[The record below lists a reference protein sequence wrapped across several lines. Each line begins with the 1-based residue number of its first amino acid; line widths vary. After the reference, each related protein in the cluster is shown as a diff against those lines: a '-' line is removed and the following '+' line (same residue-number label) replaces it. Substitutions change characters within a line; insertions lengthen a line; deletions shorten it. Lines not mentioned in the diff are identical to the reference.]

1 MKSTVKYT
9 KKNSRDRS
17 RDMAANGFGIAGAEG
32 KVGDG
37 K

>member
-9 KKNSRDRS
+9 KKNSRYRS
-17 RDMAANGFGIAGAEG
+17 GDMAADGFGIAGAEC